1 MPYDSHLIDML
12 IEVDSLSL
20 LAFIE
25 GLDPVHQIQITPD
38 TLFF

>member
-20 LAFIE
+20 LASIE
-25 GLDPVHQIQITPD
+25 ALDS
-38 TLFF
+38 F

>member
-1 MPYDSHLIDML
+1 MPYDSHLIDMM

-25 GLDPVHQIQITPD
+25 ALDS
-38 TLFF
+38 F